1 MGKKSK
7 RYTKTLE
14 NLDREQIFAP
24 ADAVSLVKERAT
36 AKFNETIELHM
47 ETTVNPQ
54 HADQQV
60 RGVVTLPH
68 GTGRQVRILV
78 FTGPDGIAPAEAAG
92 ADYVGAEELAEKVQQ
107 GWTDFDVVLATPDQ
121 MRVVGRLG
129 RVLGPRGM
137 MPSPKAGT
145 IVPANDLPRVIDETR
160 KGRVEYRVDKTA
172 NIHAPLGKASFEESQ
187 ILENMAAIMSAT
199 VQAKPSSIKGP
210 FIKSV
215 HLTSTMGPS
224 VQVEV
229 NQAMNMK
236 SDA

>member
-14 NLDREQIFAP
+14 NLDPEQIFAP
-24 ADAVSLVKERAT
+24 AEAVSMVKERAT

-92 ADYVGAEELAEKVQQ
+92 ADHVGAEELAAKVQQ

-145 IVPANDLPRVIDETR
+145 IVPANELPRVIDETR
-160 KGRVEYRVDKTA
+160 KGRVEYRVDKTS

-199 VQAKPSSIKGP
+199 VQAKPSGIKGS

>member
-1 MGKKSK
+1 MGKKSR
-7 RYTKTLE
+7 RYAKTLE
-14 NLDREQIFAP
+14 NLERGRSYAP
-24 ADAVSLVKERAT
+24 PEAMRLVKERAT
-36 AKFNETIELHM
+36 AKFDETIELHL

-78 FTGPDGIAPAEAAG
+78 FTGPDGIAAAEAAG
-92 ADYVGAEELAEKVQQ
+92 ADHVGAEELAERVQQ

-129 RVLGPRGM
+129 RILGPRGM

-145 IVPANDLPRVIDETR
+145 IVPPNELARVIEETR
-160 KGRVEYRVDKTA
+160 KGRVEYRVDRTS
-172 NIHAPLGKASFEESQ
+172 NIHAPVGKASFAESQ
-187 ILENMAAIMSAT
+187 LLENMAVVMSAT
-199 VQAKPSSIKGP
+199 VQAKPNAIKGTY
-210 FIKSV
+210 INSV
-215 HLTSTMGPS
+215 YLASTMGPS
-224 VQVEV
+224 VQVDV
-229 NQAMNMK
+229 GGAMSMK

>member
-7 RYTKTLE
+7 RFTKTLE

-107 GWTDFDVVLATPDQ
+107 GWMDFDVVLATPDQ

-145 IVPANDLPRVIDETR
+145 IVPANELPRVIDETR

-172 NIHAPLGKASFEESQ
+172 NIHAPLGKASFEENQ
-187 ILENMAAIMSAT
+187 ILENMAAVMSAT
-199 VQAKPSSIKGP
+199 VQAKPSTIKGP
-210 FIKSV
+210 YIKSV

>member
-1 MGKKSK
+1 MGKKSR
-7 RYTKTLE
+7 RYNKAVE
-14 NLDREQIFAP
+14 NLNPEQRFAP
-24 ADAVSLVKERAT
+24 AEAIEMVKERAT
-36 AKFNETIELHM
+36 AKFDETIEIHM

-78 FTGPDGIAPAEAAG
+78 FTGPDGIAAAEAAG
-92 ADYVGAEELAEKVQQ
+92 ADYVGAEEMAEKVQK

-145 IVPANDLPRVIDETR
+145 IVPANELPRVIEETR

-172 NIHAPLGKASFEESQ
+172 NIHAPMGKASFEGSQ
-187 ILENMAAIMSAT
+187 LLENMAALMSAT
-199 VQAKPSSIKGP
+199 VEAKPSAVKGTY
-210 FIKSV
+210 IKSV
-215 HLTSTMGPS
+215 NLTSSMGPS
-224 VQVEV
+224 IKVEV
-229 NQAMNMK
+229 GEAMSMK

>member
-1 MGKKSK
+1 MGKKSR
-7 RYTKTLE
+7 RYAKTLE
-14 NLDREQIFAP
+14 NLERGRSYAP
-24 ADAVSLVKERAT
+24 AEAMRLVKERAT
-36 AKFNETIELHM
+36 AKFDETIELHL

-78 FTGPDGIAPAEAAG
+78 FTGPDGIAAAEAAG
-92 ADYVGAEELAEKVQQ
+92 ADHVGAEELAERVQQ

-129 RVLGPRGM
+129 RILGPRGM

-145 IVPANDLPRVIDETR
+145 IVPPNELARVIEETR
-160 KGRVEYRVDKTA
+160 KGRVEYRVDRTS
-172 NIHAPLGKASFEESQ
+172 NIHAPVGKASFAESQ
-187 ILENMAAIMSAT
+187 LLENMAVVMSAT
-199 VQAKPSSIKGP
+199 VQAKPNAIKGTY
-210 FIKSV
+210 INSV
-215 HLTSTMGPS
+215 HLASTMGPS

-229 NQAMNMK
+229 GGAMSMK

>member
-14 NLDREQIFAP
+14 NLDPEQIFAP

-145 IVPANDLPRVIDETR
+145 IVPANELPRVIDETR

-172 NIHAPLGKASFEESQ
+172 NIHAPLGKASFEENQ

-199 VQAKPSSIKGP
+199 VQAKPSTIKGP
-210 FIKSV
+210 YIKSV

-229 NQAMNMK
+229 NQAMGMK

>member
-107 GWTDFDVVLATPDQ
+107 GWMDFDVVLATPDQ

-145 IVPANDLPRVIDETR
+145 IVPANELPRVIDETR

-172 NIHAPLGKASFEESQ
+172 NIHAPLGKASFEENQ
-187 ILENMAAIMSAT
+187 ILENMAAVMSAT
-199 VQAKPSSIKGP
+199 VQAKPSTIKGP
-210 FIKSV
+210 YIKSV